1 MQDFLKTIFN
11 ALKCSPEYFADILL
25 LKKNPAGIGHFSLNR
40 EPDSEIGEDSF
51 AEGSYTIASGRS
63 SHAEGAHSAATGLD
77 SHAEGCQ
84 TEASGDS
91 SHAEGFYTIASGNE
105 SHAEGFYTT
114 AEGGYSHA
122 EGLYTVASASS
133 SHAQGK
139 YNKIDTA
146 RKYLHIVGNGTSS
159 QKRSNAHT
167 LDLNGNAW
175 FSGDVY
181 IGSTSGTDKDSGSK
195 KLATE
200 EYVDTLRQNLILTDS
215 VTGINYLITIVDGK
229 LTLQEVE

>member
-40 EPDSEIGEDSF
+40 DPDSEIGEDSF
-51 AEGSYTIASGRS
+51 AEGSYTIASGSS
-63 SHAEGAHSAATGLD
+63 SHAEGRLTKASGISSHAEGWQTEARGTD
-77 SHAEGCQ
+77 SHAEGFE
-84 TEASGDS
+84 TKAIGSN
-91 SHAEGFYTIASGNE
+91 SHAEGFCTTAQGDH
-105 SHAEGFYTT
+105 SHAEGFF
-114 AEGGYSHA
+114 
-122 EGLYTVASASS
+122 TVASASS

-146 RKYLHIVGNGTSS
+146 QKYLHIVGNGTSS
-159 QKRSNAHT
+159 QRSNAHT
-167 LDLNGNAW
+167 LDSDGNAW

-200 EYVDTLRQNLILTDS
+200 EYVNTLHQNLILTDS
-215 VTGINYLITIVDGK
+215 VTGINYLVTVVKGK